1 MILIQKTLVDE
12 PVASINFACDLKAC
26 KGACCTMPGG
36 RGAPLEDS
44 EIEEIERSFPAIR
57 KYLSK
62 DHLARIEQLGLVE
75 GTTGDHTTPC
85 YDKRACVF
93 VAYENGIA
101 KCSFE
106 KAYFNGE
113 ISWRKP
119 ISCHLFP
126 LRIDR
131 GARELV
137 RYEFLAECQP
147 ALERGRIEHI
157 ALSGFLKEA
166 LLRAYG
172 EQWYREFLAT
182 CDSWRERRL
191 TANEKLVQL

>member
-1 MILIQKTLVDE
+1 MILVQETLVDE
-12 PVASINFACDLKAC
+12 PVASIDFSCDLKAC

-36 RGAPLEDS
+36 RGAPLLDYET
-44 EIEEIERSFPAIR
+44 EEIERSFPSIR
-57 KYLSK
+57 KYLSEE
-62 DHLARIEQLGLVE
+62 HLERIEEAGLFE
-75 GTTGDHTTPC
+75 GTSGDHTTPC
-85 YDKRACVF
+85 YDQRACVF

-131 GARELV
+131 DARELV
-137 RYEFLAECQP
+137 RYEFLTECQP
-147 ALERGRIEHI
+147 ALERGRLEHI
-157 ALSGFLKEA
+157 ALSGFLKDA
-166 LLRAYG
+166 LIRAYG
-172 EQWYREFLAT
+172 EPWYREFLAS

-191 TANEKLVQL
+191 MANEKVV

>member
-1 MILIQKTLVDE
+1 MLLIQETLVDE

-36 RGAPLEDS
+36 RGAPLLDS
-44 EIEEIERSFPAIR
+44 ENKEIERSFPAVR

-62 DHLARIEQLGLVE
+62 DHLARIEQVGLVE
-75 GTTGDHTTPC
+75 GTTGDRTTPC
-85 YDKRACVF
+85 YDKQACVF
-93 VAYENGIA
+93 VTYENGIA

-106 KAYFNGE
+106 KAYLNGE

-137 RYEFLAECQP
+137 RYEFLADCQP
-147 ALERGRIEHI
+147 ALERGGLEHI
-157 ALSGFLKEA
+157 ALSRFLKDA

-172 EQWYREFLAT
+172 EQWYTEFLAT
-182 CDSWRERRL
+182 RDSWRERRL
-191 TANEKLVQL
+191 TANEEVVQP